1 MKLCLSKNEK
11 RKKKLLYTN
20 FRCLSTTGIRENAEI
35 TGNSVYC
42 FWVTEK
48 SDKGGCLLYF
58 FTIWRHAETGLFL
71 TEFFLRLCKCLH
83 FFYVGIQMFVC
94 QDDIFLRLKSRNLA
108 NWVLWNNEILVMIWL
123 FWFLCVLCIILLKH
137 ILDQRIIACWGY
149 SFFNEWLF
157 HTCVRKF
164 VFF

>member
-1 MKLCLSKNEK
+1 MTILPSTRAKLQFRLIPLNQWISVYPKMKK
-11 RKKKLLYTN
+11 RKKKLV
-20 FRCLSTTGIRENAEI
+20 CLSTTGIRENAEI

-48 SDKGGCLLYF
+48 SDKGGCFLYF

-71 TEFFLRLCKCLH
+71 SEFFLRLCKCLH
-83 FFYVGIQMFVC
+83 FLCGESKCLFAKMIYFWG
-94 QDDIFLRLKSRNLA
+94 
-108 NWVLWNNEILVMIWL
+108 WNQEIWWIGYSEISVMIWL

-137 ILDQRIIACWGY
+137 ILDQ
-149 SFFNEWLF
+149 WLF